1 MTDGAL
7 SAQDYVDI
15 QNLYARYNLTSDA
28 GDAEGYA
35 SCFTDDGVL
44 QIEPLGVN
52 VQGRA
57 SFVAF
62 KVKDSAGRSG
72 RYRRH
77 WNGSL
82 HLEKIDAD
90 TARGRCYFHGFNGEP
105 GELPVFADAGVY
117 VDRKSAAELAADV
130 AGKRL
135 SATEVTR
142 AFFERITRLNSAV
155 NAVCTVN
162 PRAL

>member
-1 MTDGAL
+1 MEGAL
-7 SAQDYVDI
+7 SAQEYVEI
-15 QNLYARYNLTSDA
+15 QNLYARYNHMSDA

-35 SCFTDDGVL
+35 ACFTDDGVL
-44 QIEPLGVN
+44 EIDPLGVR

-62 KVKDSAGRSG
+62 KQKDAAGRGG

-82 HLEKIDAD
+82 HLEKLDAS
-90 TARGRCYFHGFNGEP
+90 TVRGRCYFHGYNGKP

-117 VDRKSAAELAADV
+117 DDRIVRVDGVWRFARRHIALDASSWTA
-130 AGKRL
+130 
-135 SATEVTR
+135 
-142 AFFERITRLNSAV
+142 
-155 NAVCTVN
+155 
-162 PRAL
+162 PR

>member
-1 MTDGAL
+1 MNEDSV

-15 QNLYARYNLTSDA
+15 QNLYARYNLMSDA
-28 GDAEGYA
+28 GDPEGYA
-35 SCFTDDGVL
+35 ACFTDDGML
-44 QIEPLGVN
+44 QIDPLGVK
-52 VQGRA
+52 VQGRP

-62 KVKDSAGRSG
+62 KQKDAAGRGG

-90 TARGRCYFHGFNGEP
+90 TVRGRCYFHGYNGKP

-117 VDRKSAAELAADV
+117 EDRIVRTGSGWRFA
-130 AGKRL
+130 R
-135 SATEVTR
+135 R
-142 AFFERITRLNSAV
+142 HITMDASSWTA
-155 NAVCTVN
+155 
-162 PRAL
+162 PR

>member
-1 MTDGAL
+1 MNEGSV

-15 QNLYARYNLTSDA
+15 QNLYARYNLMSDA
-28 GDAEGYA
+28 GDPEGYA
-35 SCFTDDGVL
+35 ACFTDDGML
-44 QIEPLGVN
+44 QIDPLGVK
-52 VQGRA
+52 VQGRP

-62 KVKDSAGRSG
+62 KQKDAAGRGG

-90 TARGRCYFHGFNGEP
+90 TVRGRCYFHGYNGKP

-117 VDRKSAAELAADV
+117 EDRIVRTGSGWRFA
-130 AGKRL
+130 R
-135 SATEVTR
+135 R
-142 AFFERITRLNSAV
+142 HITMDASSWTA
-155 NAVCTVN
+155 
-162 PRAL
+162 PR

>member
-1 MTDGAL
+1 MGFAMANNREL
-7 SAQDYVDI
+7 SAHDYADI
-15 QNLYARYNLTSDA
+15 QNLYARYNLASDA

-44 QIEPLGVN
+44 QIDPLGVT

-57 SFVAF
+57 SFVTY
-62 KVKDSAGRSG
+62 KQKDVAGRGG

-82 HLEKIDAD
+82 HLEKLDAD
-90 TARGRCYFHGFNGEP
+90 TVRGRCYFHGFNGTP

-117 VDRKSAAELAADV
+117 EDRIVRVGAAWRFARRHLTLD
-130 AGKRL
+130 G
-135 SATEVTR
+135 STWTP
-142 AFFERITRLNSAV
+142 
-155 NAVCTVN
+155 
-162 PRAL
+162 PRS

>member
-1 MTDGAL
+1 MNEGSV

-28 GDAEGYA
+28 GDPEGYA
-35 SCFTDDGVL
+35 ACFTDDGVL
-44 QIEPLGVN
+44 QIDPLGVK

-57 SFVAF
+57 SFVTF
-62 KVKDSAGRSG
+62 KQKDAAGRGS

-90 TARGRCYFHGFNGEP
+90 TVRGRCYFHGYNGKP

-117 VDRKSAAELAADV
+117 DDRIVRTGGGWRFA
-130 AGKRL
+130 R
-135 SATEVTR
+135 R
-142 AFFERITRLNSAV
+142 HITMDASSWTA
-155 NAVCTVN
+155 
-162 PRAL
+162 PRT

>member
-1 MTDGAL
+1 MNEG
-7 SAQDYVDI
+7 SVRAQDYVDI
-15 QNLYARYNLTSDA
+15 QNLYARYNLMSDV

-44 QIEPLGVN
+44 QIDPLGVK

-57 SFVAF
+57 SFVTF
-62 KVKDSAGRSG
+62 KQKDAAGRGG

-90 TARGRCYFHGFNGEP
+90 TVRGRCYFHGFNGKP

-117 VDRKSAAELAADV
+117 EDRIVRVGGDWRFV
-130 AGKRL
+130 R
-135 SATEVTR
+135 R
-142 AFFERITRLNSAV
+142 HITMDASSWTA
-155 NAVCTVN
+155 
-162 PRAL
+162 PRS

>member
-44 QIEPLGVN
+44 QIDPLGVN

-57 SFVAF
+57 SFVTF
-62 KVKDSAGRSG
+62 KQKDAAGRGG

-90 TARGRCYFHGFNGEP
+90 TARGR
-105 GELPVFADAGVY
+105 
-117 VDRKSAAELAADV
+117 
-130 AGKRL
+130 
-135 SATEVTR
+135 
-142 AFFERITRLNSAV
+142 
-155 NAVCTVN
+155 
-162 PRAL
+162 

>member
-1 MTDGAL
+1 MNVDGGL
-7 SAQDYVDI
+7 SAQEYVDI
-15 QNLYARYNLTSDA
+15 QNLYARYNLMSDA

-44 QIEPLGVN
+44 QIEPLGVT

-62 KVKDSAGRSG
+62 KVKDAAGRGG

-90 TARGRCYFHGFNGEP
+90 TARGRCYFHGFNGKP

-117 VDRKSAAELAADV
+117 DDRIVRVGGAWRFARRHLTLDGSTWTA
-130 AGKRL
+130 
-135 SATEVTR
+135 
-142 AFFERITRLNSAV
+142 
-155 NAVCTVN
+155 
-162 PRAL
+162 PRS

>member
-1 MTDGAL
+1 MNEGSV

-28 GDAEGYA
+28 GDPEGYA
-35 SCFTDDGVL
+35 ACFTDDGVL
-44 QIEPLGVN
+44 QIDPLGVK

-57 SFVAF
+57 SFVTF
-62 KVKDSAGRSG
+62 KQKDAAGRGS

-82 HLEKIDAD
+82 HLEKLDAD
-90 TARGRCYFHGFNGEP
+90 TVRGRCYFHGYNGKP

-117 VDRKSAAELAADV
+117 DDRIVRTGGGWRFA
-130 AGKRL
+130 R
-135 SATEVTR
+135 R
-142 AFFERITRLNSAV
+142 HITMDASSWTA
-155 NAVCTVN
+155 
-162 PRAL
+162 PRT

>member
-1 MTDGAL
+1 MNERSV

-15 QNLYARYNLTSDA
+15 QNLYARYNLMSDA
-28 GDAEGYA
+28 GDPEGYA
-35 SCFTDDGVL
+35 ACFTEDGVL
-44 QIEPLGVN
+44 QIDPLGVK

-57 SFVAF
+57 NFVTF
-62 KVKDSAGRSG
+62 KQKDAAGRGG

-90 TARGRCYFHGFNGEP
+90 TVHGRCYFHGFNGKP

-117 VDRKSAAELAADV
+117 DDRIV
-130 AGKRL
+130 RAGGGWRF
-135 SATEVTR
+135 AR
-142 AFFERITRLNSAV
+142 RHITMDASSWTA
-155 NAVCTVN
+155 
-162 PRAL
+162 PRS

>member
-1 MTDGAL
+1 MNEGSVA
-7 SAQDYVDI
+7 AQDFVDI
-15 QNLYARYNLTSDA
+15 QNLYARYNLMSDA
-28 GDAEGYA
+28 GDPEGYA

-44 QIEPLGVN
+44 EIDPLGVK

-57 SFVAF
+57 SFVTF
-62 KVKDSAGRSG
+62 KQKDAAGRGG

-90 TARGRCYFHGFNGEP
+90 TVRGRCYFHGYNGKP

-117 VDRKSAAELAADV
+117 EDRIVRTGGGWRFA
-130 AGKRL
+130 R
-135 SATEVTR
+135 R
-142 AFFERITRLNSAV
+142 HITMDASSWTA
-155 NAVCTVN
+155 
-162 PRAL
+162 PRS

>member
-1 MTDGAL
+1 MNEGSV

-28 GDAEGYA
+28 GDPEGYA
-35 SCFTDDGVL
+35 ACFTDDGVL
-44 QIEPLGVN
+44 QIDPLGVK

-57 SFVAF
+57 SFVSF
-62 KVKDSAGRSG
+62 KQKDAAGRGG

-82 HLEKIDAD
+82 NLEKIDAD
-90 TARGRCYFHGFNGEP
+90 TVRGRCYFHGYNGQP

-117 VDRKSAAELAADV
+117 DDRIVRTGGGWRFA
-130 AGKRL
+130 R
-135 SATEVTR
+135 R
-142 AFFERITRLNSAV
+142 HITMDASSWTA
-155 NAVCTVN
+155 
-162 PRAL
+162 PR

>member
-1 MTDGAL
+1 MNEGSV

-15 QNLYARYNLTSDA
+15 QNLYARYNLMSDA
-28 GDAEGYA
+28 GDPEGYA
-35 SCFTDDGVL
+35 ACFTDDGVL
-44 QIEPLGVN
+44 QIDPLGVK

-57 SFVAF
+57 SFVTF
-62 KVKDSAGRSG
+62 KQKDAAGRGG

-90 TARGRCYFHGFNGEP
+90 TVRGRCYFHGYNGKQ

-117 VDRKSAAELAADV
+117 DDRIVRTGGGWRFA
-130 AGKRL
+130 R
-135 SATEVTR
+135 R
-142 AFFERITRLNSAV
+142 HITMDASSWTA
-155 NAVCTVN
+155 
-162 PRAL
+162 PRT